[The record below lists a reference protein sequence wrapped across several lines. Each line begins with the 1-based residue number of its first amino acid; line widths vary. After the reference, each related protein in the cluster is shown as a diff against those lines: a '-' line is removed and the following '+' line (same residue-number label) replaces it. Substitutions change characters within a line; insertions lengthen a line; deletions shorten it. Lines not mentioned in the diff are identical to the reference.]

1 MLHNNDTVLRC
12 TVCNSHF
19 YYYPQQANE
28 SEYLGEFNLYYIYLL
43 IWFIYLFEFVLV
55 QIGTNK

>member
-1 MLHNNDTVLRC
+1 MILFWDVLFATVI
-12 TVCNSHF
+12 F